1 MNVMVTENTS
11 PSTRTGK
18 IYFSAT
24 GQTLEVKQLGTGMPF
39 VPCDYQVPA
48 ALNLDLHAH
57 TETIQ
62 VTSLPSGCTDA
73 DAWQMESNTSW
84 IGIQSAARNANP
96 GTLTIHIA
104 SNDAWYER
112 DKRGPGTGRQGRR
125 HDTNPRT
132 GSLSIAGQTV
142 VVNQA
147 GSLSP
152 PPTQPPTKD
161 QPPVQPPSPPTPSPC
176 AYQVQTDLDVGRTQQ
191 TKTISVT
198 PTPQGCTESSQ
209 WEAASNVPWIAVG
222 KMDRTSKPRTVTV
235 TIRANTTPQERSGT
249 LTVAGK
255 TVTVT
260 QEGRSPAGSKPQGKP
275 KPQ

>member
-152 PPTQPPTKD
+152 PP
-161 QPPVQPPSPPTPSPC
+161 SPPTPSPC